1 MNTLSLIALALAA
14 TVATTRAETLRLTK
28 DNFVTF
34 RGPVTGSSASKFVN
48 ELMSKRNNSELFVYL
63 ATPGGSVTAGLEIA
77 QTLQALSDEGV
88 NVTCVADVALSM
100 GFVLTQFCPGQR
112 VVMPQ
117 SIMMQ
122 HQIAF
127 GLEGPIHNVRSY
139 LNSIVEW
146 DEDLDQQQADRIG
159 LTLQQ
164 FQDRVHDDWW
174 LFGKRALT
182 YGVADKMANV
192 YCDFAP
198 GVEKLTINTM
208 FGPVHL
214 AFSTCP
220 VARDPLSISFGFEDE
235 RVPGNST
242 STNSTMSYD
251 ELLQIVRGY
260 FYGSAVTALMRN
272 H

>member
-1 MNTLSLIALALAA
+1 MNTLSLIALAAI
-14 TVATTRAETLRLTK
+14 VATTQAETLHLTK

-48 ELMSKRNNSELFVYL
+48 ELMSKRNQSELFVYL

-127 GLEGPIHNVRSY
+127 GLEGPIHNVHSY

-146 DEDLDQQQADRIG
+146 NEDLDQQQADRIG
-159 LTLQQ
+159 LTLRE

-182 YGVADKMANV
+182 NDVADKMVNV

-214 AFSTCP
+214 SFSTCP

-235 RVPGNST
+235 RVPSNST
-242 STNSTMSYD
+242 TTNSTMSYD

>member
-1 MNTLSLIALALAA
+1 MKTLSLIALALAA
-14 TVATTRAETLRLTK
+14 TVATTQAETLHLTK
-28 DNFVTF
+28 DNFVAF
-34 RGPVTGSSASKFVN
+34 RGPVTGSAASKFVN
-48 ELMSKRNNSELFVYL
+48 ELMSKRNQSELFVYL

-77 QTLQALSDEGV
+77 QTLQALSDMGV
-88 NVTCVADVALSM
+88 NVTCIADVALSM
-100 GFVLTQFCPGQR
+100 GFVITQFCPGQR

-127 GLEGPIHNVRSY
+127 GLEGSMHNVRSY

-146 DEDLDQQQADRIG
+146 DTDLDQMQADRIG
-159 LTLQQ
+159 MTLEQ

-174 LFGKRALT
+174 LFGKRAVSS
-182 YGVADKMANV
+182 GVADKMANV
-192 YCDFAP
+192 YCDFTP
-198 GVEKLTINTM
+198 GVEKQTIDTF

-214 AFSTCP
+214 TFSTCP

-235 RVPGNST
+235 CVPGNST

-251 ELLQIVRGY
+251 ELLKIVRGY
-260 FYGSAVTALMRN
+260 YYGSTVSHLMQSQ
-272 H
+272 